1 MRMPFEISTV
11 PEKFQRRMEESLEGL
26 DGTKPFHNDI
36 LIYGCGENDNEAH
49 GDHDRKFEALLQRCF
64 EMKKMTIL

>member
-1 MRMPFEISTV
+1 
-11 PEKFQRRMEESLEGL
+11 MEESLEGL

-36 LIYGCGENDNEAH
+36 LIYGCGDNDNEAH
-49 GDHDRKFEALLQRCF
+49 GDHDRKLEALLQRCF